1 MSFERVTNM
10 NGKECHHCGNRN
22 NNSRYFCTKCGAFLY
37 ANNYINKNYPLN
49 QLKLL
54 HIIDDIR
61 HMNLSESVQDELYS
75 YYTNKIK
82 YYEENLNSSN
92 DIYHRKIIDEIK
104 AFLNLCRYSE
114 FQIAF
119 VGTIKT
125 GKSTLINALLGD
137 NYASMAVTPETAT
150 LTKFHFSHNDY
161 IQVEFY
167 SHTEW
172 EKLWSSR
179 NNAEKFMDEYTSLN
193 AEQYKNQWIG
203 HEIER
208 KNLSP
213 KDVHAE
219 LSKWSSSKSPE
230 HFFVKEIKVGI
241 STLPKDFPPQVVF
254 VDTPG
259 LFDPVEYRSQITKE
273 YIRRANAV
281 FVCIDAQR
289 INQSEKEAIASV
301 FSITQ
306 NNKDKVH
313 IIATH
318 WDKLNNP
325 EAGWREQKDYL
336 IGHLTGNQFFPT
348 SKIAKDNIIATAAYI
363 YNLCRDFDKLDK
375 KDLISLRKFALD
387 YDYDINNSKHRKI
400 LEEKTNVNTIYHII
414 REKLIENHKVFLSED
429 IKHRYTRII
438 NDLYN
443 WSKRESK
450 NDEIFSS
457 PHKLSSK
464 NCKASKFINL
474 KEIDISSHQI
484 NKILKTKKQ
493 YTEKDMKILCK
504 EISIKIE
511 QYLSKSME
519 FI

>member
-1 MSFERVTNM
+1 MD
-10 NGKECHHCGNRN
+10 GKECRHCGNRN

-37 ANNYINKNYPLN
+37 AKNHVNKNYPSN

-61 HMNLSESVQDELYS
+61 HNNLNEGVQDELYS
-75 YYTNKIK
+75 YYSNKINSF
-82 YYEENLNSSN
+82 ESTQNSS
-92 DIYHRKIIDEIK
+92 DCIFHGKVLDEIK

-150 LTKFHFSHNDY
+150 LTKFHYSCKDY

-167 SHTEW
+167 SQAEW
-172 EKLWSSR
+172 KKLWSSR
-179 NNAEKFMDEYTSLN
+179 NNAEKFMEEYNSLN
-193 AEQYKNQWIG
+193 AEHYKAQWIG

-208 KNLSP
+208 KELNH
-213 KDVHAE
+213 KDVRAE

-241 STLPKDFPPQVVF
+241 STLPNDFPSQVVF

-259 LFDPVEYRSQITKE
+259 LFDPVEYRSQITKS
-273 YIRRANAV
+273 YIKRANAV

-289 INQSEKEAIASV
+289 LNQSEKDAIASV
-301 FSITQ
+301 FSISK

-325 EAGWREQKDYL
+325 EESWREQKDYL

-348 SKIAKDNIIATAAYI
+348 SKIAKDNIIASAAYI

-375 KDLISLRKFALD
+375 SEIISLKKFALD
-387 YDYDINNSKHRKI
+387 YDCDINNLQHRTMIK
-400 LEEKTNVNTIYHII
+400 EKTNVNMIYNII
-414 REKLIENHKVFLSED
+414 KDKLIENHKRFLNED
-429 IKHRYTRII
+429 VKYRYTGII
-438 NDLYN
+438 NDLHN
-443 WSKRESK
+443 WGKKTNTNADTFLSENTIDLDSLNLKDIE
-450 NDEIFSS
+450 FSS
-457 PHKLSSK
+457 CQISKL
-464 NCKASKFINL
+464 L
-474 KEIDISSHQI
+474 KD
-484 NKILKTKKQ
+484 KKH
-493 YTEKDMKILCK
+493 YTEKDMEILCDK
-504 EISIKIE
+504 MRLRIE
-511 QYLSKSME
+511 NYLSKSMVLS
-519 FI
+519 

>member
-1 MSFERVTNM
+1 M
-10 NGKECHHCGNRN
+10 NEKECHHCGNRN
-22 NNSRYFCTKCGAFLY
+22 NNSRYFCTKCGSFLY
-37 ANNYINKNYPLN
+37 TNNYINKNYPLN

-61 HMNLSESVQDELYS
+61 HTNLSESVQDELYS

-92 DIYHRKIIDEIK
+92 DIYHRRIIDEIK

-179 NNAEKFMDEYTSLN
+179 KNAEKFMDEYASLN

-306 NNKDKVH
+306 NNKDKVY

-325 EAGWREQKDYL
+325 
-336 IGHLTGNQFFPT
+336 
-348 SKIAKDNIIATAAYI
+348 
-363 YNLCRDFDKLDK
+363 
-375 KDLISLRKFALD
+375 
-387 YDYDINNSKHRKI
+387 
-400 LEEKTNVNTIYHII
+400 
-414 REKLIENHKVFLSED
+414 
-429 IKHRYTRII
+429 
-438 NDLYN
+438 
-443 WSKRESK
+443 
-450 NDEIFSS
+450 
-457 PHKLSSK
+457 
-464 NCKASKFINL
+464 
-474 KEIDISSHQI
+474 
-484 NKILKTKKQ
+484 
-493 YTEKDMKILCK
+493 
-504 EISIKIE
+504 
-511 QYLSKSME
+511 
-519 FI
+519 